1 MHALCLSQNI
11 LRGCG
16 GAKPSFLPSD
26 QSRRGHPMSA
36 LLDIKDLRV
45 TFNTRYGEVTALD
58 SVSLHVN
65 EGETLGVV
73 GESGCGKSITALAT
87 MGLIPSPPGRIA
99 GRLHCAQRR
108 RAHVRLRGPP
118 AGPAR
123 RRNSNDFS
131 RADDLAQP
139 RLHSWRANSRGHHAT
154 PEGQP
159 RHCHERRRGPAR
171 SGGDPLSRRARARL
185 PTSAFRWDASARD
198 DRDGCL
204 LPSKGAH
211 RRRANHST

>member
-1 MHALCLSQNI
+1 
-11 LRGCG
+11 
-16 GAKPSFLPSD
+16 
-26 QSRRGHPMSA
+26 MSA

-99 GRLHCAQRR
+99 GGSIALNGEELTSASE
-108 RAHVRLRGPP
+108 ARLRPLRG
-118 AGPAR
+118 
-123 RRNSNDFS
+123 RNSDDLS

-139 RLHSWRANSRGHHAT
+139 RLHRRRANSRGHHAT

-159 RHCHERRRGPAR
+159 
-171 SGGDPLSRRARARL
+171 
-185 PTSAFRWDASARD
+185 
-198 DRDGCL
+198 
-204 LPSKGAH
+204 
-211 RRRANHST
+211 

>member
-1 MHALCLSQNI
+1 
-11 LRGCG
+11 
-16 GAKPSFLPSD
+16 
-26 QSRRGHPMSA
+26 MSA

-87 MGLIPSPPGRIA
+87 IGLIPSPPGRIA
-99 GRLHCAQRR
+99 GGSIALNGEELTSASE
-108 RAHVRLRGPP
+108 ARLRALRGAEIAMIFQEPMTSLNPVFTVGAQIAEAIMLHQKVSRDTAMKDAVALLDRVGIPSP
-118 AGPAR
+118 A
-123 RRNSNDFS
+123 
-131 RADDLAQP
+131 
-139 RLHSWRANSRGHHAT
+139 
-154 PEGQP
+154 E
-159 RHCHERRRGPAR
+159 
-171 SGGDPLSRRARARL
+171 RARL
-185 PTSAFRWDASARD
+185 PASAFGWDASACD

-211 RRRANHST
+211 SRRADNSARRDGASPNL